1 MSADKRL
8 AADNVLAF
16 EAITASGH
24 YVTANER
31 QNPDLFWALK
41 GGGPASFAV
50 ILSVTMKTFPDIP
63 SAGATL
69 YINSTHTTDSNV
81 WWNGTETFHKWSNH
95 FVDNG
100 LYVYFELMPFTLRA
114 RPFVGIGK
122 TKAELQTVVQP
133 FLDELTAKGVPF
145 EFAIKDFP
153 TFYDLY
159 VDLFEAESAGSS
171 ALTGGWMFN
180 HHDVATNND
189 GIIDAFK
196 TVLAP
201 RPDAFGFMI
210 GHLFNPGYGAP
221 TSNSASHPA
230 WRNATDFIISALV
243 VPVGSSL
250 AQKADLQ
257 NLLTNTMD
265 EALRQASTSGCTY
278 VNEVSFLPFP
288 SAAPSTWA
296 YSQLHSQADPYQDN
310 WQSHFWGSE
319 YPKLRA
325 LRYKWDPL
333 GVFYAVSTPGTE
345 GWDVI
350 EDGTRLCRKL

>member
-1 MSADKRL
+1 
-8 AADNVLAF
+8 
-16 EAITASGH
+16 
-24 YVTANER
+24 VTANEK

-69 YINSTHTTDSNV
+69 YINTTHTTDADV
-81 WWNGTETFHKWSNH
+81 WWNGTATFHKWSNH

-100 LYVYFELMPFTLRA
+100 LYVYFELSPLSFRA

-122 TKAELQTVVQP
+122 TAAELQRVLQP
-133 FLDELTAKGVPF
+133 FLDELSARDIPF
-145 EFAIKDFP
+145 EFATKEFP

-159 VDLFEAESAGSS
+159 TDLFEAEAAGGS

-189 GIIDAFK
+189 GIVAAFK
-196 TVLAP
+196 TVMSP
-201 RPDAFGFMI
+201 RPDLLGFMV

-221 TSNSASHPA
+221 RSNSATHPA
-230 WRNATDFIISALV
+230 WRNATDFVIVVLP
-243 VPVGSSL
+243 VPVGASL

-257 NLLTNTMD
+257 HVLTNTMD
-265 EALRQASTSGCTY
+265 EALRKASSSGCTY
-278 VNEVSFLPFP
+278 VNEVRYLFLLFLPNKCLFVRI
-288 SAAPSTWA
+288 ATVMILMILTA
-296 YSQLHSQADPYQDN
+296 SQADPYQPN
-310 WQSHFWGSE
+310 WQSHFWGDQ
-319 YPKLRA
+319 YPILKSLRS
-325 LRYKWDPL
+325 KWDPL

-345 GWDVI
+345 GWEVI